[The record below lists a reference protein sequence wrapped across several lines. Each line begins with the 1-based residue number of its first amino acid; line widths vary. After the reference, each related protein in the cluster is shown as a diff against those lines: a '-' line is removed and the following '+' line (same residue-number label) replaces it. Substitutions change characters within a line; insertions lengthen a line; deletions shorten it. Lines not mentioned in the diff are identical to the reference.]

1 MLYRMQDQD
10 FDYFLQ
16 NIDRLYQTYGH
27 KFVAIKNKTV
37 RGVYDT
43 FDDAL
48 ENTLETEDLGTFLI
62 QECLENKEK
71 MVHHFQ
77 GNVISTIA

>member
-1 MLYRMQDQD
+1 MLNKMQDQD

-16 NIDRLYQTYGH
+16 NIEKLYQAYGH
-27 KFVAIKNKTV
+27 KFVAIKNQAIL
-37 RGVYDT
+37 GVYGN
-43 FDDAL
+43 FNDAL
-48 ENTLETEDLGTFLI
+48 ENTLKTEEPGTFLI

-77 GNVISTIA
+77 GNVTPILA